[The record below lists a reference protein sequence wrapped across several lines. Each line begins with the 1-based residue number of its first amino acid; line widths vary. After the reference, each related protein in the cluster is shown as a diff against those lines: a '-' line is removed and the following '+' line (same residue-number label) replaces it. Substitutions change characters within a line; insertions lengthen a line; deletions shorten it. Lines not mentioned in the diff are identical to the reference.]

1 MRFTAAPRSTQR
13 CFVSA
18 ASRRG
23 GRRAPSLLPVTMLRN
38 ASQIL
43 VAAPAQDRLHIL
55 KQPIK
60 IAGKPIIEHTIAAMQ
75 HHRAA
80 QIVVT

>member
-1 MRFTAAPRSTQR
+1 
-13 CFVSA
+13 
-18 ASRRG
+18 
-23 GRRAPSLLPVTMLRN
+23 MLRN